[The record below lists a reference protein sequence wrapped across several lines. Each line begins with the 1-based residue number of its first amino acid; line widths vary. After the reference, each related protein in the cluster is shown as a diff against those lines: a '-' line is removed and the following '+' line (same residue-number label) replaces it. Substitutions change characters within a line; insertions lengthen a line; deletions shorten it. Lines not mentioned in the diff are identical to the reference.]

1 MTWRIIDIFQ
11 DGRYLHAEREWLILS
26 ESKTEIGRIALADIQ
41 SILVHAGYATYSHG
55 LLLKLSEHDIPLV
68 ICDHRHEPVS
78 ILTSLS
84 AHHMHAGRARAQ
96 AESSLPVRK
105 RIWRDLIRAKIAEQ
119 ARTLSPFDPTG
130 ENGLKKLVSQV
141 RSGDP
146 DNIEARAARYYW
158 KRLFGDGFQRQRSL
172 PGLNGHLNYGYT
184 ILRSALARAV
194 TSAGLIPSLGVGHI
208 NARNNFAL
216 VDDLIEPFRPLVDR
230 TVYEHRHIWDSEVTL
245 DAKATLAGLMDRM
258 VKTPEG
264 ETDLFRV
271 MIMLVNSLVQQ
282 FEGETDKLRLPAQ
295 LMFSKSPLLPGIERN
310 T

>member
-1 MTWRIIDIFQ
+1 MTWRVVDIAQ

-26 ESKTEIGRIALADIQ
+26 ESKTEIGRIALTDVQ
-41 SILVHAGYATYSHG
+41 SVLVHAGYATYSHG

-68 ICDHRHEPVS
+68 LCDHRHEPVS

-96 AESSLPVRK
+96 AESSLPLRK
-105 RIWRDLIRAKIAEQ
+105 RIWRDLIRAKITEQ

-130 ENGLKKLVSQV
+130 AAGLKKLVAHV

-158 KRLFGDGFQRQRSL
+158 KRLFGDGFLRQRSL

-194 TSAGLIPSLGVGHI
+194 ASAGLVPSLGVGHI

-230 TVYEHRHIWDSEVTL
+230 TVFEHRQSWDGDVTP
-245 DAKATLAGLMDRM
+245 DAKAVLAGIIART
-258 VKTPEG
+258 VKTPDG
-264 ETDLFRV
+264 ETDLFRI
-271 MIMLVNSLVQQ
+271 MIMLVNSLVQR
-282 FEGETDKLRLPAQ
+282 FDGETDKLRLPAK
-295 LMFSKSPLLPGIERN
+295 LEFSRTPLLPGFELN
-310 T
+310 K